1 MSERETP
8 KRLFPA
14 IIAIAIVVALLW
26 LFLGVLRP

>member
-1 MSERETP
+1 MSQRETT
-8 KRLFPA
+8 KRLLPA